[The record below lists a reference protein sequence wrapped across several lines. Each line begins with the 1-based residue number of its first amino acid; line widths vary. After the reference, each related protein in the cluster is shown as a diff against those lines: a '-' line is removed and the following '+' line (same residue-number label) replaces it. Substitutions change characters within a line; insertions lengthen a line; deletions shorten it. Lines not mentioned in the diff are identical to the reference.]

1 MENILEGSKI
11 HITQPWDYTC
21 DIIRL
26 TDAHVSK
33 MNGKLCLLYEIT
45 TKEIYWASFIVEKN
59 CKFFKMYGKI
69 IQKNE
74 INELKIETRNV
85 FNVDNFIIYILSVP
99 TYRIPSLYT
108 FENDK
113 RKWNEFCEQIKN
125 NTNQIT
131 TNSIENIIN
140 VFGLQQTISSYL

>member
-59 CKFFKMYGKI
+59 YKFFKMYGKI
-69 IQKNE
+69 IQTNE

-85 FNVDNFIIYILSVP
+85 FNADNFIIYILSVP

-113 RKWNEFCEQIKN
+113 RKWNEFCQQIKN
-125 NTNQIT
+125 CKNKNI
-131 TNSIENIIN
+131 IENIIN
-140 VFGLQQTISSYL
+140 VFGLQQMIASYL